1 MFSLSV
7 NALYVQSRRRAHC
20 IYISDQQTY
29 SIHTHMGQ
37 VEHTANRGSVAASFP
52 VSFPPRSPTRV
63 SRTYFQMAS
72 FGGNPISV
80 SRNMPLHTRIPAGIS
95 VIVVLREKLRI
106 RYITGPP
113 QNCPSLQS
121 MPLIAYRLSSLPAMV
136 GSIVPSTTA
145 LTREP
150 GPAFRILSHAR
161 WRRA

>member
-1 MFSLSV
+1 MYNLDDERTVFTSQTNKHTAYIHIWARSNMRRTVGVSLLLSLSRF
-7 NALYVQSRRRAHC
+7 L
-20 IYISDQQTY
+20 
-29 SIHTHMGQ
+29 
-37 VEHTANRGSVAASFP
+37 RG
-52 VSFPPRSPTRV
+52 RSTRV

-150 GPAFRILSHAR
+150 GPTFRILSHAR
-161 WRRA
+161 WSRA